1 MEHITFCKSI
11 GLPSAALDVI
21 RCVSVDEAEFFT
33 LKNLFFQDISA
44 FQRQVMAHR
53 NWKQRF
59 LFLYT
64 RLASEA
70 FEEYQKRSIPED
82 VFWDTFSDFKL
93 WYENC
98 LRDFDEPGLAEY
110 DWLWRHIRLL
120 LFRLGR
126 LQFMPL
132 ALPAPLHLEKRRLP
146 AGAVV
151 LDTHIPQGEPLDIDK
166 VYGSF
171 RRALSFFHGVY
182 PVFSCHSW
190 LLYPA
195 LKEILP
201 GSSRILQF
209 QQLFQIVHTD
219 EADRQAE
226 ERIFGKIS
234 DDPRLYSE
242 STALQRTAKRHLLE
256 GKRLGSARGVFW
268 FHAED

>member
-1 MEHITFCKSI
+1 
-11 GLPSAALDVI
+11 
-21 RCVSVDEAEFFT
+21 
-33 LKNLFFQDISA
+33 
-44 FQRQVMAHR
+44 
-53 NWKQRF
+53 
-59 LFLYT
+59 
-64 RLASEA
+64 
-70 FEEYQKRSIPED
+70 
-82 VFWDTFSDFKL
+82 
-93 WYENC
+93 
-98 LRDFDEPGLAEY
+98 
-110 DWLWRHIRLL
+110 
-120 LFRLGR
+120 
-126 LQFMPL
+126 MPL
-132 ALPAPLHLEKRRLP
+132 ALPVPLHLEKRRLP
-146 AGAVV
+146 AGAIV

-201 GSSRILQF
+201 VSSRILQF